1 MAAFGTPA
9 SASVTTASASASE
22 RQRWSFNPSYRAS
35 QSLSERGRCLALAR
49 LRWAASEG
57 IVRRLRRIALR
68 SMCCWALAS
77 RWGQRS
83 ATVRSGVVMGRPFRV
98 VAWRCFVRQT
108 SSPSCLRGPPFPC
121 LTITSNAPSHGRI
134 SYAAPALAKART
146 LPGALSVAAH
156 QRCRRVTG
164 ASPVTKTPSWRRRRP
179 RVLCSIAFHD
189 SPAFRSCQLPTHPA
203 CAAAVLRKT
212 SFITP
217 YRGER
222 STFRPP

>member
-22 RQRWSFNPSYRAS
+22 RQRWSFNLSYRAS

-146 LPGALSVAAH
+146 LPGAVRVAAH

-164 ASPVTKTPSWRRRRP
+164 ASPVRYTPSWSSRRSRIPCRTLL
-179 RVLCSIAFHD
+179 RDQSA
-189 SPAFRSCQLPTHPA
+189 SRSCHTATQPA
-203 CAAAVLRKT
+203 CAAANLRKT
-212 SFITP
+212 SFMCR
-217 YRGER
+217 YRGTR
-222 STFRPP
+222 STFRPL